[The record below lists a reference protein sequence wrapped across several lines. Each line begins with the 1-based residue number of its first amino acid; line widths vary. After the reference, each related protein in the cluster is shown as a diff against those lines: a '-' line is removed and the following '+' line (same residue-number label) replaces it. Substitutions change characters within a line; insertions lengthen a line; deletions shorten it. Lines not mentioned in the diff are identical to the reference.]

1 MKKIPNSQR
10 LSYFQQ
16 VVISGSLRSAAEILG
31 IDASSI
37 SRAIAQLEKEIGFQ
51 LLQRQGRGVIPTP
64 EGKLLANYAQQQ
76 VQLTEQ
82 FYQQIQEQKQA
93 SRGSINLGLGE
104 GMLDIFFYPVIT
116 QFMAKNPNINVNL
129 VVSSS
134 QQLTQDLID
143 DRLDFALLYQSNQDV
158 RLRRQ
163 HAWTSSPIQAVVHKD
178 HPLCLIERPLYLS
191 DLSPHKGASLHK
203 HFGLRQFIRL
213 AEESENTCLTFNL
226 VTSSYRAL
234 WQYAYAGLGYI
245 LSGTS
250 FANTFRMPELVM
262 LPMASHILNSCGIEI
277 ITRTGKHLSP
287 AAQSLLQHLKEHIPS
302 YATVPTTSFC

>member
-16 VVISGSLRSAAEILG
+16 VVISGSLRGAAEVLG

-37 SRAIAQLEKEIGFQ
+37 SRAITQLENETGLQ
-51 LLQRQGRGVIPTP
+51 LLQRQGRGVIPTA
-64 EGKLLANYAQQQ
+64 EGLLLANYAQQQ
-76 VQLTEQ
+76 IRLSDEL
-82 FYQQIQEQKQA
+82 YQQIFELKKA

-116 QFMAKNPNINVNL
+116 QFMAKNPNITVNL

-143 DRLDFALLYQSNQDV
+143 DQLDFALLYQTNQDV
-158 RLRRQ
+158 RLRSQ
-163 HAWTSSPIQAVVHKD
+163 HAWASSPIQAIVHKE
-178 HPLCLIERPLYLS
+178 HPLCQIQRPLYLA
-191 DLSPHKGASLHK
+191 DLSPHNGATLHK
-203 HFGLRQFIRL
+203 NFGLRQFIKR
-213 AEESENTCLTFNL
+213 AEEKENIRLTFNL
-226 VTSSYRAL
+226 ETSSYRAL

-250 FANTFRMPELVM
+250 FAHTFRMPELVM
-262 LPMASHILNSCGIEI
+262 LPMASSILNSCGIET
-277 ITRTGKHLSP
+277 ITRQGKHLSP
-287 AAQSLLQHLKEHIPS
+287 AAQALLLHLKEHIPS
-302 YATVPTTSFC
+302 YATVPASA